1 MGRGCDPHSWCVI
14 VSGYLAHHMS
24 WRAISRVPLCGC
36 CNPLTYI
43 YARRTSMRPLP
54 PRSVTSEVSTV
65 SELPAGR
72 SLEDAPQLAAQG
84 PRQGREPGSASSRQ
98 ERQMAE
104 AAADLAAR
112 LAGDSDHSSAG
123 TSREATRHGQQQLSS
138 WVESD
143 AERCAIAFMG
153 R

>member
-1 MGRGCDPHSWCVI
+1 
-14 VSGYLAHHMS
+14 
-24 WRAISRVPLCGC
+24 
-36 CNPLTYI
+36 
-43 YARRTSMRPLP
+43 LP

-72 SLEDAPQLAAQG
+72 SLEDAQQLATQG
-84 PRQGREPGSASSRQ
+84 PRQTREPGSASFRQ

-143 AERCAIAFMG
+143 AERCAIVFMG
-153 R
+153 GKALVRLVHELLELPELQES